1 MNKFV
6 YVALVEM
13 HTLAGGLLR
22 FFTRFPYSHITF
34 SFYENLE
41 CCHAVQ
47 TLNEHTPLIANYVNE
62 NPSYYVINDNKKKKI
77 RIAKYKIPVTEEE
90 KKNIEEFI
98 NEYRNDTEY
107 LYNMFSAGTY
117 LLLGGF
123 RIHKTM
129 ICGEFVAKIL
139 TYIQSLK
146 MPKPYYKMFPKD
158 FYKCLDEY
166 KIYEGELDTS
176 NIERNEEDI
185 HFAKIKKWN
194 YIKKSTYIIKE
205 LIYRL
210 IFKRVSPKFDYKKAR
225 LTEDDIESS

>member
-6 YVALVEM
+6 YVALIEM
-13 HTLAGGLLR
+13 HTWAGSIIKFLTGI
-22 FFTRFPYSHITF
+22 PYSHITI
-34 SFYENLE
+34 SFDENLE
-41 CCHAVQ
+41 SCHAIQ

-62 NPSYYVINDNKKKKI
+62 NPSYYVINNNKQKKV

-107 LYNMFSAGTY
+107 LYNMFSAGTS
-117 LLLGGF
+117 LVLGGF

-139 TYIQSLK
+139 TFISSVK
-146 MPKPYYKMFPKD
+146 FPKPYYKMFPKD
-158 FYKCLDEY
+158 FYKYLNEY

-176 NIERNEEDI
+176 TIERDDHDI
-185 HFAKIKKWN
+185 HFAKIKTWN
-194 YIKKSTYIIKE
+194 YLKKSMYIVRE

-210 IFKRVSPKFDYKKAR
+210 IFKKVSKNFDYRKAR
-225 LTEDDIESS
+225 ITEEDKK

>member
-1 MNKFV
+1 MNSLNNFV

-13 HTLAGGLLR
+13 HTWAGNIIKFLTGI
-22 FFTRFPYSHITF
+22 PYSHITI
-34 SFYENLE
+34 SFDENLE
-41 CCHAVQ
+41 SCHAIQ

-117 LLLGGF
+117 LVLGGF

-139 TYIQSLK
+139 TFQRI
-146 MPKPYYKMFPKD
+146 F
-158 FYKCLDEY
+158 
-166 KIYEGELDTS
+166 T
-176 NIERNEEDI
+176 NI
-185 HFAKIKKWN
+185 
-194 YIKKSTYIIKE
+194 
-205 LIYRL
+205 
-210 IFKRVSPKFDYKKAR
+210 
-225 LTEDDIESS
+225 